1 MLILMLVLKFLH
13 IAVMFTAV
21 AISTGPELVLRGV
34 ARSGDVRAIRAG
46 YAIADRIG
54 KAIPPAF
61 FIGMI
66 LGLLTAWAGGFN
78 FLAPWLLIAYVLFVV
93 ATILGARFASPHIAH
108 VAALAVQSPDEAP
121 SAELATALA
130 DRGANVIFVVESLI
144 IIAFVF
150 DMVLKPF
157 S

>member
-1 MLILMLVLKFLH
+1 MLILMLILKFLH

-61 FIGMI
+61 FIGVI

-78 FLAPWLLIAYVLFVV
+78 FLSAWLLIAYVLFVV
-93 ATILGARFASPHIAH
+93 AMIPH
-108 VAALAVQSPDEAP
+108 VAALAARSPDEAP

-130 DRGANVIFVVESLI
+130 DRRAKVLFAVEALI
-144 IIAFVF
+144 VLAFIF